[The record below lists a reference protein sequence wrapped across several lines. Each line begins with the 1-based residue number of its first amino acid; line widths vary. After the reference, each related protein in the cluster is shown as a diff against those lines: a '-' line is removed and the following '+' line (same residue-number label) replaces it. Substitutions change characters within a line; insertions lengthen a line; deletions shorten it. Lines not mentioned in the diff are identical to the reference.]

1 MEVRPGEIWQIVG
14 ANGSGKTSL
23 LRLLAG
29 LSQASR
35 GEVQRQSP
43 LLFLGHR
50 PAIKSALTPLE
61 NLHWYCPG
69 LPDAQLLAA
78 LDQWHLRGYETLPCQ
93 QLSAGQQQRVALCRL
108 TLTKCSLWLLDEPF
122 TALDREGVAQLEQC
136 LLQQVR
142 AGGAVVFTSHHVFSA
157 ASDLR
162 VLDLRDYVPSL
173 YPQAVA

>member
-1 MEVRPGEIWQIVG
+1 MEVRPGEIWQIAG

-29 LSQASR
+29 LSQPSK

-43 LLFLGHR
+43 FLFLGHR

-69 LPDAQLLAA
+69 LSDAQLLAA
-78 LDQWHLRGYETLPCQ
+78 LERWYLRGYEALPCQ

-108 TLTKCSLWLLDEPF
+108 TLTKRSLWLLDEPF

-136 LLQQVR
+136 LLQQAR
-142 AGGAVVFTSHHVFSA
+142 EGGAIVFTSHHVFSA
-157 ASDLR
+157 ASDLCI
-162 VLDLRDYVPSL
+162 LDLRDYAPSL
-173 YPQAVA
+173 YPQEAA